1 MCYQCSSLR
10 QTSALTRL
18 DFVTVSFTNAE
29 VDGSAG
35 GNSAP
40 TQLSM
45 GTKAKPKDATSA
57 LSGGNAFDVTWVSA

>member
-1 MCYQCSSLR
+1 
-10 QTSALTRL
+10 
-18 DFVTVSFTNAE
+18 VTVSFTNAE
-29 VDGSAG
+29 VDGSAV